1 MLSGAD
7 TPFFELPS
15 ESEMD
20 GAARKLRAAYDIT
33 PNAPFYRREFGFYC
47 LDRWYEQ
54 GLDPEADLARE
65 FDYDLPGSVWLG
77 GIGGCEAPF
86 DPPFDVRVIEDRGD
100 HEVVQDAAGRHVL
113 CFKGRRN
120 GFMPEYLDHPVKDW
134 RSWEELCKWRL
145 DPASSARKNEA
156 TTRMRDAL
164 PAARRGCMMTQYLVG
179 GYMYLRSLMGPEG
192 ILYAVCETPDLV
204 HDCMRT
210 WLEVADAVTALHQQ
224 WVTLDEILF
233 DEDICY
239 KNGALI
245 SPDMMRE
252 FLFPYYRQ
260 LLSNIRS
267 RQGDPPRRLHIHV
280 ATDGWCVP
288 VISLYQQEIGMNVM
302 SPFEVA
308 AGCDVVQAG
317 RDFPDLVIYGG
328 IDKRVLADSSEAIDK
343 MLERIL
349 PPMLARGG
357 YIPNCDHGVP
367 EEVTLELYRH
377 YRKRCVEL
385 GG

>member
-1 MLSGAD
+1 MPRDPATSSFL
-7 TPFFELPS
+7 LPP
-15 ESEMD
+15 EAEMD
-20 GAARKLRAAYDIT
+20 VAAQKLRAAYAIT
-33 PNAPFYRREFGFYC
+33 PGIPFYRREFGYYC

-54 GLDPEADLARE
+54 GLSPSTDLATE
-65 FDYDLPGSVWLG
+65 FDYDPPGSVWLG
-77 GIGGCEAPF
+77 GLGGCEAPF
-86 DPPFDVRVIEDRGD
+86 DPLFEPCVIEDRGE
-100 HEVVQDAAGRHVL
+100 HEVVQDTAGRHVL

-120 GFMPEYLDHPVKDW
+120 GFMPEYLDHPVRNW
-134 RSWEELCKWRL
+134 QTWEERCKWRL
-145 DPASSARKNEA
+145 DPTSPSRRSEA
-156 TTRMRDAL
+156 DARMREAS
-164 PAARRGCMMTQYLVG
+164 PAARRGLMMTQYLVG

-204 HDCMRT
+204 HDCMKS
-210 WLEVADAVTALHQQ
+210 WLAVTDAVTAMHQEH
-224 WVTLDEILF
+224 VTLDEILF

-252 FLFPYYRQ
+252 FLFPYYQQ
-260 LLSNIRS
+260 LLSSIRA
-267 RQGDPPRRLHIHV
+267 RQGDPDRKLFIHV
-280 ATDGWCVP
+280 ATDGWCAP
-288 VISLYQQEIGMNVM
+288 VIPLYREEIGMNVM

-308 AGCDVVQAG
+308 AGCDVVRIG

-328 IDKRVLADSSEAIDK
+328 IDKRVLAESPFAIDC

-367 EEVTLELYRH
+367 EEVTLDLYRH